1 MYLIII
7 QETSTPFEEDSE
19 MSSDEDMDEDD
30 EDELIW
36 GGNGDSRVLTI
47 GEFSRKE
54 KKKVGGDIENVKIRP
69 IRRDAT
75 SNIIEEKELDKE

>member
-19 MSSDEDMDEDD
+19 ISSDEDEYD

-36 GGNGDSRVLTI
+36 GGKGDSRVLTI

-54 KKKVGGDIENVKIRP
+54 KKKVGGEIENVKIRP
-69 IRRDAT
+69 IRRYAT